1 MNDIRFSLL
10 AGWLCVL
17 LVAGGCKPANDAKA
31 PVSLTWEMGSYDSNG
46 KYYENSFVL
55 KNISDTPLDKDWE
68 IFYSQ
73 FPRNIQQDASS
84 PVRVEQVNAT
94 YFKMYPGAGFTS
106 LAPGD
111 SLRVIFRC
119 GGEVPKNSH
128 APEGSYWVSQS
139 GTLKGKPLPVALNI
153 VPLPVTEWQKSAAQK
168 TYDTNLRLQKAGPS
182 EFQQTDIIPSV
193 KKVIPAKGE
202 ILLEKQFALTFHE
215 DFANEGKLLK
225 DKLSEIYGLEVVSEA
240 PVTIV
245 LDYLPAGKKVVNEE
259 YYELNI
265 TDGKV
270 EICSNT
276 SHGIFN
282 GTQTLLGLL
291 KGQKGQIKQKEQ
303 EGVKGQ
309 KEPLRLQ
316 AMSIQDYPD
325 LLYRGQMLDIARNY
339 TTVDN
344 LKKLIDVLSSYKL
357 NVLHFHFSDDEGW
370 RLEIP
375 GLEELTTVGARRGYT
390 VDEKECLYPAYNGGY
405 DPLSATSGNGY
416 YTRDEFI
423 DFLRYAAERH
433 VQVIPEIESP
443 GHARAAIVAMK
454 ARYNKYID
462 TDPKKAYEY
471 LLCDLQDTSRYV
483 SAQAYTDNVMNVA
496 LPSTYRF
503 MEKVIQEIVAMYKE
517 AGVPLTTIHLGGD
530 EVARGAWLG
539 SPLCVALMKEQG
551 MTKAHDLAEYFITR
565 VVDCLQR
572 YNLSFNGWQ
581 EVALG
586 HTPETHTYLSQC
598 AAGIN
603 SWKTVPE
610 WKEDEIPYQI
620 ANNGYPV
627 ILCNVNNF
635 YLDLAYDAHP
645 DEPGH
650 FWGGYVDESKAFSM
664 LPYDVYRSSR
674 TDMAGNP
681 VDVSAAGKGKTA
693 LTTSGR
699 KNIKGVQAQLFAE
712 TIRGFQWVE
721 YYIFPKV
728 MGLVERGWNAHPNLE
743 TLSGTAEQQAF
754 DRDLSLFY
762 EKISVKEMPY
772 WSRIG
777 VNFRLPH
784 PGLSVKD
791 GLLYA
796 NTSIAGGQIRYTTD
810 GTEPTMD
817 STLWQAPVACQSA
830 IVKAKLFYK
839 DKQSVTS
846 LYMR

>member
-1 MNDIRFSLL
+1 M
-10 AGWLCVL
+10 
-17 LVAGGCKPANDAKA
+17 
-31 PVSLTWEMGSYDSNG
+31 
-46 KYYENSFVL
+46 
-55 KNISDTPLDKDWE
+55 
-68 IFYSQ
+68 
-73 FPRNIQQDASS
+73 
-84 PVRVEQVNAT
+84 
-94 YFKMYPGAGFTS
+94 
-106 LAPGD
+106 
-111 SLRVIFRC
+111 
-119 GGEVPKNSH
+119 
-128 APEGSYWVSQS
+128 
-139 GTLKGKPLPVALNI
+139 
-153 VPLPVTEWQKSAAQK
+153 
-168 TYDTNLRLQKAGPS
+168 
-182 EFQQTDIIPSV
+182 
-193 KKVIPAKGE
+193 
-202 ILLEKQFALTFHE
+202 EKQLALTFHD
-215 DFANEGKLLK
+215 DFANEAKLLK
-225 DKLSEIYGLEVVSEA
+225 EKLTGWFGLEIAPEA

-245 LDYLPAGKKVVNEE
+245 LDYLTDDKKAVNEE
-259 YYELNI
+259 YYELHI
-265 TDGKV
+265 AGQQIRISGVTP
-270 EICSNT
+270 
-276 SHGIFN
+276 HGVFN

-291 KGQKGQIKQKEQ
+291 KGQDS
-303 EGVKGQ
+303 
-309 KEPLRLQ
+309 PLRLE

-325 LLYRGQMLDIARNY
+325 LLYRGQMIDIARNY

-344 LKKLIDVLSSYKL
+344 LKKLIDILSSYKL

-375 GLEELTTVGARRGYT
+375 GLEELTTIGARRGHT
-390 VDEKECLYPAYNGGY
+390 VDEKEWQYPAYNGGY
-405 DPLSATSGNGY
+405 DPFSATTGNGY
-416 YTRDEFI
+416 YTRAEFI
-423 DFLRYAAERH
+423 DFLQYAAERH
-433 VQVIPEIESP
+433 IQVIPEIESP
-443 GHARAAIVAMK
+443 GHARAAIVSMK

-462 TDPKKAYEY
+462 TDPEKAKEY
-471 LLCDLQDTSRYV
+471 LLSDLQDTSRYI

-517 AGVPLTTIHLGGD
+517 ANVPLTTIHLGGD
-530 EVARGAWLG
+530 EVARGAWMG
-539 SPLCVALMKEQG
+539 SPLCQALMEEHG
-551 MTKAHDLAEYFITR
+551 MAKAHDLAEYFITR
-565 VVDCLQR
+565 VVDCLQQ

-581 EVALG
+581 EVALE
-586 HTPETHTYLSQC
+586 HKPETHTYLSRH

-681 VDVSAAGKGKTA
+681 VDVSAAGKGKTT
-693 LTTSGR
+693 LTASGR
-699 KNIKGVQAQLFAE
+699 ENIKGVQAQLFAE

-721 YYIFPKV
+721 YYMFPKV
-728 MGLVERGWNAHPNLE
+728 MGLVERGWNAHPDWE
-743 TLSGTAEQQAF
+743 TLSGVAEQQAF

-762 EKISVKEMPY
+762 EKISVKEMPC
-772 WSRIG
+772 WSRTG

-796 NTSIAGGQIRYTTD
+796 NTPIAGGQIRYTTD
-810 GTEPTMD
+810 GTEPTVE
-817 STLWQAPVACQSA
+817 SALWEAPVTCRSA
-830 IVKAKLFYK
+830 VVKAKLFFK

-846 LYMR
+846 LYMQ

>member
-10 AGWLCVL
+10 AGWLCIL
-17 LVAGGCKPANDAKA
+17 LAAGGCKSANDSKA
-31 PVSLTWEMGSYDSNG
+31 PVSLTWEMGNYDENG

-55 KNISDTPLDKDWE
+55 KNISDAPLGKDWE

-73 FPRNIQQDASS
+73 FPRKILPDASS
-84 PVRVEQVNAT
+84 PVKVEQVNAT
-94 YFKMYPGAGFTS
+94 YFKMYPGEGFTS

-111 SLRVIFRC
+111 SLKVIFKC
-119 GGEVPKNSH
+119 DGEVPKNSH
-128 APEGSYWVSQS
+128 APEGAYWVSQS
-139 GTLKGKPLPVALNI
+139 GVSKGKPLPVALNAI
-153 VPLPVTEWQKSAAQK
+153 PLPVAEWQKSAAQK
-168 TYDTNLRLQKAGPS
+168 TYDTNLRLANARTS
-182 EFQQTDIIPSV
+182 EFHSADIIPSV
-193 KKVIPAKGE
+193 KKVLPAEGE
-202 ILLEKQFALTFHE
+202 ILLEKQLALTFHD
-215 DFANEGKLLK
+215 DFANEAKLLK
-225 DKLSEIYGLEVVSEA
+225 EKLTGWFGLEIAPEA

-245 LDYLPAGKKVVNEE
+245 LDYLTDDKKAVNEE
-259 YYELNI
+259 YYELHI
-265 TDGKV
+265 AGQQIRISGATP
-270 EICSNT
+270 
-276 SHGIFN
+276 HGVFN

-291 KGQKGQIKQKEQ
+291 KGQDS
-303 EGVKGQ
+303 
-309 KEPLRLQ
+309 PLRLE

-325 LLYRGQMLDIARNY
+325 LAYRGQMIDIARNY

-375 GLEELTTVGARRGYT
+375 GLEELTTIGARRGHT
-390 VDEKECLYPAYNGGY
+390 VDEKEWQYPAYNGGY
-405 DPLSATSGNGY
+405 DPFSATTGNGY
-416 YTRDEFI
+416 YTRAEFI
-423 DFLRYAAERH
+423 DFLQYAAERH
-433 VQVIPEIESP
+433 IQVIPEIESP
-443 GHARAAIVAMK
+443 GHARAAIVSMK

-462 TDPKKAYEY
+462 TDPEKAKEY
-471 LLCDLQDTSRYV
+471 LLSDLQDTSRYI

-517 AGVPLTTIHLGGD
+517 ANVPLTTIHLGGD
-530 EVARGAWLG
+530 EVARGAWMG
-539 SPLCVALMKEQG
+539 SPLCQALMEEHG
-551 MTKAHDLAEYFITR
+551 MAKAHDLAEYFITR
-565 VVDCLQR
+565 VVDCLQQ

-581 EVALG
+581 EVALE
-586 HTPETHTYLSQC
+586 HKPETHTYLSQH

-681 VDVSAAGKGKTA
+681 VDVSAAGKGKTT
-693 LTTSGR
+693 LTASGR

-721 YYIFPKV
+721 YYMFPKV
-728 MGLVERGWNAHPNLE
+728 MGLVERGWNAHPDWE
-743 TLSGTAEQQAF
+743 TLSGVAEQQTF

-762 EKISVKEMPY
+762 EKISVKEMPC
-772 WSRIG
+772 WSRTG

-796 NTSIAGGQIRYTTD
+796 NTPIAGGQIRYTTD
-810 GTEPTMD
+810 GTEPTAE
-817 STLWQAPVACQSA
+817 SALWEAPVTCHAA
-830 IVKAKLFYK
+830 VVKAKLFFK

-846 LYMR
+846 LYMQ

>member
-1 MNDIRFSLL
+1 MGDIRFSLL
-10 AGWLCVL
+10 AGWLCAL
-17 LVAGGCKPANDAKA
+17 LAVSACRQADNDSKA
-31 PVSLTWEMGSYDSNG
+31 PVALTWEMGNYDSSG

-55 KNISDTPLDKDWE
+55 RNISDNPLGKDWE

-73 FPRNIQQDASS
+73 FPRNIRQDSLS
-84 PVRVEQVNAT
+84 PIKVEQVNAT
-94 YFKMYPGAGFTS
+94 HFKIFPGAGFTS

-111 SLRVIFRC
+111 SLKVVFRC
-119 GGEVPKNSH
+119 DGKVPKNSH
-128 APEGSYWVSQS
+128 APEGAYWVSRS
-139 GTLKGKPLPVALNI
+139 GTSKGKPLPVALDAI
-153 VPLPVTEWQKSAAQK
+153 PLPVTEWEKSAAQK
-168 TYDTNLRLQKAGPS
+168 IYDANLCLADARTS
-182 EFQQTDIIPSV
+182 ELRSTDIIPSV
-193 KKVIPAKGE
+193 KKSILADGE
-202 ILLEKQFALTFHE
+202 ILLGKQLSLTFNE
-215 DFANEGKLLK
+215 DFANEAKLLK
-225 DKLSEIYGLEVVSEA
+225 EKLSGWFGLEIVPEA

-245 LDYLPAGKKVVNEE
+245 LDYLVDDKKEVNEE
-259 YYELNI
+259 YYELHI
-265 TDGKV
+265 AGRQIKISGATP
-270 EICSNT
+270 
-276 SHGIFN
+276 HGVFN

-291 KGQKGQIKQKEQ
+291 KGQES
-303 EGVKGQ
+303 
-309 KEPLRLQ
+309 PLRLE
-316 AMSIQDYPD
+316 AMTIADYPD
-325 LLYRGQMLDIARNY
+325 LSYRGLMLDIARNY
-339 TTVDN
+339 TTVDD
-344 LKKLIDVLSSYKL
+344 LKRLIDILSSYKL
-357 NVLHFHFSDDEGW
+357 NVFHFHFSDDEGW

-375 GLEELTTVGARRGYT
+375 GLEELTTVGAHRGHT
-390 VDEKECLYPAYNGGY
+390 IDEKKWLYPAYDGGY
-405 DPLSATSGNGY
+405 DPFSATTGNGY

-443 GHARAAIVAMK
+443 GHARAAIVSMK
-454 ARYNKYID
+454 ARYDKYIE
-462 TDPKKAYEY
+462 TNPEKAREY

-483 SAQAYTDNVMNVA
+483 SAQGYTDNVMNVA

-517 AGVPLTTIHLGGD
+517 AGVPLTTIHLGGN
-530 EVARGAWLG
+530 EVAKGAWLG

-586 HTPETHTYLSQC
+586 HTSKTHMYLSQH

-635 YLDLAYDAHP
+635 YLDLAYNAHS

-650 FWGGYVDESKAFSM
+650 FWGGYVDEAKSFSM

-681 VDVSAAGKGKTA
+681 VDVSIVGKGKTA
-693 LTTSGR
+693 LTALGR
-699 KNIKGVQAQLFAE
+699 ENIKGVQAQLFTE

-728 MGLVERGWNAHPNLE
+728 MGLVERGWNSHPDWE
-743 TLSGTAEQQAF
+743 ALSGVAEQQAF
-754 DRDLSLFY
+754 DRDLALFY

-791 GLLYA
+791 GFLYA
-796 NTSIAGGQIRYTTD
+796 NTSIIGGQIRYTTD
-810 GTEPTMD
+810 GTEPTAE
-817 STLWQAPVACQSA
+817 SVLWKAPVACGTA
-830 IVKAKLFYK
+830 MVKAKLFFK
-839 DKQSVTS
+839 NKQSVTS
-846 LYMR
+846 LYMQ

>member
-10 AGWLCVL
+10 AGWLCIL
-17 LVAGGCKPANDAKA
+17 LAAGGCKSANDSKA
-31 PVSLTWEMGSYDSNG
+31 PVSLTWEMGNYDENG

-55 KNISDTPLDKDWE
+55 KNISDAPLGKDWG

-73 FPRNIQQDASS
+73 FPRKILPNASS
-84 PVRVEQVNAT
+84 PVKVEQVNAT
-94 YFKMYPGAGFTS
+94 YFKMYPGEGFTT

-111 SLRVIFRC
+111 SLKVIFKC
-119 GGEVPKNSH
+119 DGEVPKNSH
-128 APEGSYWVSQS
+128 APEGAYWVSQS
-139 GTLKGKPLPVALNI
+139 GASKGKPLPVALDAI
-153 VPLPVTEWQKSAAQK
+153 PLPVTEWQKSAAQK
-168 TYDTNLRLQKAGPS
+168 TYDTNLRLANARTS
-182 EFQQTDIIPSV
+182 DFRSADIIPSV
-193 KKVIPAKGE
+193 KKVLPAEGE
-202 ILLEKQFALTFHE
+202 ILLEKQLALTFHD
-215 DFANEGKLLK
+215 DFANEAKLLK
-225 DKLSEIYGLEVVSEA
+225 EKLTGWFGLEIAPEA

-245 LDYLPAGKKVVNEE
+245 LDYLTNDKKAVNEE
-259 YYELNI
+259 YYELHI
-265 TDGKV
+265 AGQQIRISGATP
-270 EICSNT
+270 
-276 SHGIFN
+276 HGVFN
-282 GTQTLLGLL
+282 GAQTLLGLL
-291 KGQKGQIKQKEQ
+291 KGQDS
-303 EGVKGQ
+303 
-309 KEPLRLQ
+309 PLRLE

-325 LLYRGQMLDIARNY
+325 LLYRGQMIDIARNY

-344 LKKLIDVLSSYKL
+344 LKKLIDILSSYKL

-375 GLEELTTVGARRGYT
+375 GLEELTTIGARRGHT
-390 VDEKECLYPAYNGGY
+390 VDEKEWQYPAYNGGY
-405 DPLSATSGNGY
+405 DPFSATTGNGY
-416 YTRDEFI
+416 YTRAEFI
-423 DFLRYAAERH
+423 DFLQYAAERH
-433 VQVIPEIESP
+433 IQVIPEIESP
-443 GHARAAIVAMK
+443 GHARAAIVSMK
-454 ARYNKYID
+454 ARYDKYMD
-462 TDPKKAYEY
+462 TDPEKAKEY
-471 LLCDLQDTSRYV
+471 LLSDLQDTSRYI

-517 AGVPLTTIHLGGD
+517 ANVPLTTIHLGGD
-530 EVARGAWLG
+530 EVARGAWMG
-539 SPLCVALMKEQG
+539 SPLCQALMEEHG
-551 MTKAHDLAEYFITR
+551 MAKAHDLAEYFITR
-565 VVDCLQR
+565 VVDCLQQ

-581 EVALG
+581 EVALE
-586 HTPETHTYLSQC
+586 HKPETHTYLSRH

-681 VDVSAAGKGKTA
+681 VDVSAAGKGKTK
-693 LTTSGR
+693 LTASGR
-699 KNIKGVQAQLFAE
+699 ENIKGVQAQLFAE

-721 YYIFPKV
+721 YYMFPKV
-728 MGLVERGWNAHPNLE
+728 MGLVERGWNAHPDWE
-743 TLSGTAEQQAF
+743 TLSGVAEQQTF

-762 EKISVKEMPY
+762 EKISVKEMPC
-772 WSRIG
+772 WSRTG

-796 NTSIAGGQIRYTTD
+796 NTPIAGGQIRYTTD
-810 GTEPTMD
+810 GTEPTVE
-817 STLWQAPVACQSA
+817 SALWEAPVTCRSA
-830 IVKAKLFYK
+830 VVKAKLFFK

-846 LYMR
+846 LYMQ

>member
-10 AGWLCVL
+10 AGWLCIL
-17 LVAGGCKPANDAKA
+17 LAAGGCKSANDSKA
-31 PVSLTWEMGSYDSNG
+31 PVSLTWEMGNYDENG

-55 KNISDTPLDKDWE
+55 KNISDAPLGKDWE

-73 FPRNIQQDASS
+73 FPRKILSNASS
-84 PVRVEQVNAT
+84 PVKVEQVNAT
-94 YFKMYPGAGFTS
+94 YFKMYPVEGFTS

-111 SLRVIFRC
+111 SLKVIFKC
-119 GGEVPKNSH
+119 DGEVPKNSH
-128 APEGSYWVSQS
+128 APEGAYWVSQS
-139 GTLKGKPLPVALNI
+139 GASKGKPLPVALDAI
-153 VPLPVTEWQKSAAQK
+153 PLPITEWQKSAAQK
-168 TYDTNLRLQKAGPS
+168 IYDTNLRLANARTS
-182 EFQQTDIIPSV
+182 EFRSVDIIPSV
-193 KKVIPAKGE
+193 KKVLPAEGE
-202 ILLEKQFALTFHE
+202 ILLEKQLALTFHD
-215 DFANEGKLLK
+215 DFANEAKLLK
-225 DKLSEIYGLEVVSEA
+225 EKLTGWFGLEIAPEA

-245 LDYLPAGKKVVNEE
+245 LEYLADDKKAVNEE
-259 YYELNI
+259 YYELHI
-265 TDGKV
+265 AGQQIRISGATP
-270 EICSNT
+270 
-276 SHGIFN
+276 HGIFN

-291 KGQKGQIKQKEQ
+291 KGQDS
-303 EGVKGQ
+303 
-309 KEPLRLQ
+309 PLRLE

-325 LLYRGQMLDIARNY
+325 LLYRGQMIDIARNY

-344 LKKLIDVLSSYKL
+344 LKKLIDILSSYKL

-375 GLEELTTVGARRGYT
+375 GLEELTTIGARRGHT
-390 VDEKECLYPAYNGGY
+390 VDEKEWQYPAYNGGY
-405 DPLSATSGNGY
+405 DPFSATTGNGY
-416 YTRDEFI
+416 YTRAEFI
-423 DFLRYAAERH
+423 DFLQYAAERH
-433 VQVIPEIESP
+433 IQVIPEIESP
-443 GHARAAIVAMK
+443 GHARAAIVSMK
-454 ARYNKYID
+454 ARYNKYMD
-462 TDPKKAYEY
+462 TDPEKAKEY
-471 LLCDLQDTSRYV
+471 LLSDLQDTSRYI

-517 AGVPLTTIHLGGD
+517 ANVPLTTIHLGGD
-530 EVARGAWLG
+530 EVARGAWMG
-539 SPLCVALMKEQG
+539 SPLCQALMEEHG
-551 MTKAHDLAEYFITR
+551 MAKAHDLAEYFITR
-565 VVDCLQR
+565 VVDCLQQ

-581 EVALG
+581 EVALE
-586 HTPETHTYLSQC
+586 HKPETHTYLSRH

-681 VDVSAAGKGKTA
+681 VDVSAAGKGKTT
-693 LTTSGR
+693 LTASGR

-721 YYIFPKV
+721 YYMFPKV
-728 MGLVERGWNAHPNLE
+728 MGLVERGWNAHPDWE
-743 TLSGTAEQQAF
+743 TLSGVAEQQTF

-762 EKISVKEMPY
+762 EKISMKEMPC
-772 WSRIG
+772 WSRTG

-796 NTSIAGGQIRYTTD
+796 NTPIAGGQIRYTTD
-810 GTEPTMD
+810 GTEPTVE
-817 STLWQAPVACQSA
+817 STLWEAPVTCRSA
-830 IVKAKLFYK
+830 VVKAKLFFK

-846 LYMR
+846 LYMQ

>member
-1 MNDIRFSLL
+1 MVGYLCILL
-10 AGWLCVL
+10 A
-17 LVAGGCKPANDAKA
+17 ASGCKPANESKV
-31 PVSLTWEMGSYDSNG
+31 PVSLTWEMGSYDANG

-55 KNISDTPLDKDWE
+55 KNISDAPLGKDWE

-73 FPRNIQQDASS
+73 FPRNIRQDASS
-84 PVRVEQVNAT
+84 PVKVEQVNAT
-94 YFKMYPGAGFTS
+94 YFKMYPREGYTS

-111 SLRVIFRC
+111 SLKVIFRC
-119 GGEVPKNSH
+119 DGEVPKNSH
-128 APEGSYWVSQS
+128 APEGSYWVSHS
-139 GTLKGKPLPVALNI
+139 GASKGKPLPVALNA
-153 VPLPVTEWQKSAAQK
+153 VPLPVTEWQKTAAQK
-168 TYDTNLRLQKAGPS
+168 TYDTNLRLMNARTS

-193 KKVIPAKGE
+193 KKVTPAEGE
-202 ILLEKQFALTFHE
+202 ILLEKQLALTFHE

-225 DKLSEIYGLEVVSEA
+225 EKLTGIYGLEVVSEA
-240 PVTIV
+240 PATIV
-245 LDYLPAGKKVVNEE
+245 LNYLPSGKKAVNEE
-259 YYELNI
+259 YYELDI
-265 TDGKV
+265 TDEKV
-270 EICSNT
+270 KISSNT

-291 KGQKGQIKQKEQ
+291 KGQGEP
-303 EGVKGQ
+303 EGQ

-316 AMSIQDYPD
+316 AMFIQDYPD
-325 LLYRGQMLDIARNY
+325 LLYRGQMLDIARNF

-357 NVLHFHFSDDEGW
+357 NVLHLHFSDDEGW

-375 GLEELTTVGARRGYT
+375 GLEELTTVGARRGHT
-390 VDEKECLYPAYNGGY
+390 VDEEEWQYPAYDGGY
-405 DPLSATSGNGY
+405 NPFASTSGNGY
-416 YTRDEFI
+416 YTRAEFI

-443 GHARAAIVAMK
+443 GHARAAIVSMK
-454 ARYNKYID
+454 ARYKKYID
-462 TDPKKAYEY
+462 TDPEKAYEY
-471 LLCDLQDTSRYV
+471 LLCDWQDTSRYV

-517 AGVPLTTIHLGGD
+517 ADAPLTTIHLGGD
-530 EVARGAWLG
+530 EVAKGAWLG
-539 SPLCVALMKEQG
+539 SPLCTALMEEQG
-551 MTKAHDLAEYFITR
+551 MAKAHDLAEHFITR
-565 VVDCLQR
+565 VVDCLQQH
-572 YNLSFNGWQ
+572 NLSFNGWQ

-586 HTPETHTYLSQC
+586 HTPETHAYLSQH

-693 LTTSGR
+693 LTASGR
-699 KNIKGVQAQLFAE
+699 ENIKGVQAQLFAE

-728 MGLVERGWNAHPNLE
+728 MGLVERGWNAHPAWE
-743 TLSGTAEQQAF
+743 TLSGVAEQQAF

-784 PGLSVKD
+784 PGLSVRN

-810 GTEPTMD
+810 GTEPTAD
-817 STLWQAPVACQSA
+817 SMLWEAPVACQSA
-830 IVKAKLFYK
+830 VVKAKLFYK
-839 DKQSVTS
+839 GRQSVTS
-846 LYMR
+846 LYMQ

>member
-1 MNDIRFSLL
+1 MVGYLCILL
-10 AGWLCVL
+10 A
-17 LVAGGCKPANDAKA
+17 ASGCKSANESKV
-31 PVSLTWEMGSYDSNG
+31 PVSLTWEMGSYDANG

-55 KNISDTPLDKDWE
+55 KNISDAPLGKDWE

-73 FPRNIQQDASS
+73 FPRNIRQDASS
-84 PVRVEQVNAT
+84 PVKVEQVNAT
-94 YFKMYPGAGFTS
+94 YFKMYPREGYTS

-111 SLRVIFRC
+111 SLKVIFRC
-119 GGEVPKNSH
+119 DGEVPKNSH
-128 APEGSYWVSQS
+128 APEGSYWVSHS
-139 GTLKGKPLPVALNI
+139 GASKGKPLPVALNA
-153 VPLPVTEWQKSAAQK
+153 VPLPVTEWQKTAAQK
-168 TYDTNLRLQKAGPS
+168 TYDTNLRLMNARTS

-193 KKVIPAKGE
+193 KKVTPAEGE
-202 ILLEKQFALTFHE
+202 ILLEKQLALTFHE

-225 DKLSEIYGLEVVSEA
+225 EKLTGIYGLEVVSEA

-245 LDYLPAGKKVVNEE
+245 LDYLPAGKKAVNEE
-259 YYELNI
+259 YYELDI
-265 TDGKV
+265 TDEKV
-270 EICSNT
+270 KISSNT

-291 KGQKGQIKQKEQ
+291 KGQGEP
-303 EGVKGQ
+303 EGQ

-316 AMSIQDYPD
+316 AMFIQDYPD
-325 LLYRGQMLDIARNY
+325 LLYRGQMLDIARNF

-357 NVLHFHFSDDEGW
+357 NVLHLHFSDDEGW

-375 GLEELTTVGARRGYT
+375 GLEELTTVGARRGHT
-390 VDEKECLYPAYNGGY
+390 VDEEEWQYPAYDGGY
-405 DPLSATSGNGY
+405 NPFASTSGNGY
-416 YTRDEFI
+416 YTRAEFI

-443 GHARAAIVAMK
+443 GHARAAIVSMK
-454 ARYNKYID
+454 ARYKKYID
-462 TDPKKAYEY
+462 TDPEKAYEY
-471 LLCDLQDTSRYV
+471 LLCDWQDTSRYV

-517 AGVPLTTIHLGGD
+517 ADAPLTTIHLGGD
-530 EVARGAWLG
+530 EVAKGAWLG
-539 SPLCVALMKEQG
+539 SPLCTALMEEQG
-551 MTKAHDLAEYFITR
+551 MAKAHDLAEHFITR
-565 VVDCLQR
+565 VVDCLQQ

-586 HTPETHTYLSQC
+586 HTPETHAYLSQH

-674 TDMAGNP
+674 TDMAGHP
-681 VDVSAAGKGKTA
+681 VDVSTAGKGKTA
-693 LTTSGR
+693 LTASGR
-699 KNIKGVQAQLFAE
+699 ENIKGVQAQLFAE

-728 MGLVERGWNAHPNLE
+728 MGLVERGWNAHPAWE
-743 TLSGTAEQQAF
+743 TLSGVAEQQAF

-784 PGLSVKD
+784 PGLSVRN

-810 GTEPTMD
+810 GTEPTAD
-817 STLWQAPVACQSA
+817 SMLWEAPVACQSA
-830 IVKAKLFYK
+830 VVKAKLFYK
-839 DKQSVTS
+839 GRQSVTS
-846 LYMR
+846 LYMQ

>member
-1 MNDIRFSLL
+1 MTNHQETKLMNDIRFSLL

-17 LVAGGCKPANDAKA
+17 LMAGGCKSADDSKA
-31 PVSLTWEMGSYDSNG
+31 PVSLTWEMGNYDENG

-55 KNISDTPLDKDWE
+55 KNISDAPLGKDWE

-73 FPRNIQQDASS
+73 FPRKILPDASS
-84 PVRVEQVNAT
+84 LVKVEQVNAT
-94 YFKMYPGAGFTS
+94 YFKMYPGEGFAS

-111 SLRVIFRC
+111 SLTVIFKC
-119 GGEVPKNSH
+119 DGEVPKNSH
-128 APEGSYWVSQS
+128 APEGAYWVSRS
-139 GTLKGKPLPVALNI
+139 GASKGKPLPVVLDAI
-153 VPLPVTEWQKSAAQK
+153 PLPVTEWQKSAAQK
-168 TYDTNLRLQKAGPS
+168 TYDTNLRLANARTS
-182 EFQQTDIIPSV
+182 ELRSVDIIPSV
-193 KKVIPAKGE
+193 KKVLPAEGE
-202 ILLEKQFALTFHE
+202 ILLEKQLALTFHD
-215 DFANEGKLLK
+215 DFANEAKLLK
-225 DKLSEIYGLEVVSEA
+225 EKLTGWFGLEIAPEA

-245 LDYLPAGKKVVNEE
+245 LDYLTDDKKAVNEE
-259 YYELNI
+259 YYELHIAGQQIRINAA
-265 TDGKV
+265 TP
-270 EICSNT
+270 
-276 SHGIFN
+276 HGVFN

-291 KGQKGQIKQKEQ
+291 KGQESL
-303 EGVKGQ
+303 
-309 KEPLRLQ
+309 LRLE

-325 LLYRGQMLDIARNY
+325 LVYRGQMIDIARNY

-375 GLEELTTVGARRGYT
+375 GLEELTTVGARRGHT
-390 VDEKECLYPAYNGGY
+390 TDEQEWQYPAYNGGY
-405 DPLSATSGNGY
+405 DPFSATTGNGY
-416 YTRDEFI
+416 YTRAEFI
-423 DFLRYAAERH
+423 DFLQYAAERH
-433 VQVIPEIESP
+433 IQVIPEIESP
-443 GHARAAIVAMK
+443 GHARAAIVSMK

-462 TDPKKAYEY
+462 TDPEKAKEY
-471 LLCDLQDTSRYV
+471 LLSDLQDTSRYI

-517 AGVPLTTIHLGGD
+517 AEVPLTTIHLGGD
-530 EVARGAWLG
+530 EVARGAWMG
-539 SPLCVALMKEQG
+539 SPLCQALMEEHG
-551 MTKAHDLAEYFITR
+551 MAKAHDLAEYFITR
-565 VVDCLQR
+565 VVDCLQQ

-581 EVALG
+581 EVALE
-586 HTPETHTYLSQC
+586 HKPETHAYLSRH

-681 VDVSAAGKGKTA
+681 VDVSAAGKGKTT
-693 LTTSGR
+693 LTASGR
-699 KNIKGVQAQLFAE
+699 ENIKGVQAQLFAE

-721 YYIFPKV
+721 YYMFPKV
-728 MGLVERGWNAHPNLE
+728 MGLVERGWNAHPNWE
-743 TLSGTAEQQAF
+743 NLSGTAEQQAF
-754 DRDLSLFY
+754 DRDLALFY
-762 EKISVKEMPY
+762 EKISMKEMPY

-817 STLWQAPVACQSA
+817 STLWEAPAACQSA

>member
-10 AGWLCVL
+10 AGWLCIL
-17 LVAGGCKPANDAKA
+17 LAAGGCKSANDSKA
-31 PVSLTWEMGSYDSNG
+31 PVSLTWEMGNYDENG

-55 KNISDTPLDKDWE
+55 KNISDAPLGKDWE

-73 FPRNIQQDASS
+73 FPRKILADASS
-84 PVRVEQVNAT
+84 PVKVEQVNAT
-94 YFKMYPGAGFTS
+94 YFKMYPGEGFTS
-106 LAPGD
+106 LAPGN
-111 SLRVIFRC
+111 SLKVIFKC
-119 GGEVPKNSH
+119 DGEVPKNSH
-128 APEGSYWVSQS
+128 APEGAYWVSQS
-139 GTLKGKPLPVALNI
+139 GASKGKPLPVALDAI
-153 VPLPVTEWQKSAAQK
+153 PLPVTEWQKSAAQK
-168 TYDTNLRLQKAGPS
+168 TYDTNLRLANARTS
-182 EFQQTDIIPSV
+182 ELRSADIIPSV
-193 KKVIPAKGE
+193 KKVLPAEGE
-202 ILLEKQFALTFHE
+202 ILLEKQLALTFHD
-215 DFANEGKLLK
+215 DFANEAKLLK
-225 DKLSEIYGLEVVSEA
+225 EKLTGWFGLEIALEA

-245 LDYLPAGKKVVNEE
+245 LDYLTDDKKAVNEE
-259 YYELNI
+259 YYELHI
-265 TDGKV
+265 AGQQIRISGATP
-270 EICSNT
+270 
-276 SHGIFN
+276 HGVFN
-282 GTQTLLGLL
+282 GAQTLLGLL
-291 KGQKGQIKQKEQ
+291 KGQDS
-303 EGVKGQ
+303 
-309 KEPLRLQ
+309 PLRLE
-316 AMSIQDYPD
+316 AISIQDYPD
-325 LLYRGQMLDIARNY
+325 LLYRGQMIDIARNY

-344 LKKLIDVLSSYKL
+344 LKKLIDILSSYKL

-375 GLEELTTVGARRGYT
+375 GLEELTTIGARRGHT
-390 VDEKECLYPAYNGGY
+390 VDEKEWQYPAYNGGY
-405 DPLSATSGNGY
+405 DPFSTTTGNGY
-416 YTRDEFI
+416 YTRAEFI
-423 DFLRYAAERH
+423 DFLQYAAERH
-433 VQVIPEIESP
+433 IQVIPEIESP
-443 GHARAAIVAMK
+443 GHARAAIVSMK
-454 ARYNKYID
+454 ARYNKYMD
-462 TDPKKAYEY
+462 TDPEKAKEY
-471 LLCDLQDTSRYV
+471 LLSDLQDTSRYI

-517 AGVPLTTIHLGGD
+517 ANVPLTTIHLGGD
-530 EVARGAWLG
+530 EVARGAWMG
-539 SPLCVALMKEQG
+539 SPLCQALMEEHG
-551 MTKAHDLAEYFITR
+551 MAKAHDLAEYFITR
-565 VVDCLQR
+565 VVDCLQQ

-581 EVALG
+581 EVALE
-586 HTPETHTYLSQC
+586 HKQETHTYLSRH

-681 VDVSAAGKGKTA
+681 VDVSGAGKGKTT
-693 LTTSGR
+693 LTASGR
-699 KNIKGVQAQLFAE
+699 ENIKGVQAQLFAE

-721 YYIFPKV
+721 YYMFPKV
-728 MGLVERGWNAHPNLE
+728 MGLVERGWNAHPDWE
-743 TLSGTAEQQAF
+743 TLSGVAEQRTF

-762 EKISVKEMPY
+762 EKISVKEMPC
-772 WSRIG
+772 WSRAG

-796 NTSIAGGQIRYTTD
+796 NTPIAGGQIRYTTD
-810 GTEPTMD
+810 GTEPTVE
-817 STLWQAPVACQSA
+817 STLWEAPVTCCAA
-830 IVKAKLFYK
+830 VVKAKLFFK

-846 LYMR
+846 LYMQ

>member
-10 AGWLCVL
+10 AGWLCIL
-17 LVAGGCKPANDAKA
+17 LAAGGCKSANDSKA
-31 PVSLTWEMGSYDSNG
+31 PVSLTWEMGNYDENG

-55 KNISDTPLDKDWE
+55 KNISDAPLGKDWE

-73 FPRNIQQDASS
+73 FPRKILADASS
-84 PVRVEQVNAT
+84 PVKVEQVNAT
-94 YFKMYPGAGFTS
+94 YFKMYPGEGFTS

-111 SLRVIFRC
+111 SLKVIFKC
-119 GGEVPKNSH
+119 DGEVPKNSH
-128 APEGSYWVSQS
+128 APEGAYWVSQS
-139 GTLKGKPLPVALNI
+139 GASKGKPLPVALDAI
-153 VPLPVTEWQKSAAQK
+153 PLPVTEWQKSAAQK
-168 TYDTNLRLQKAGPS
+168 TYDTNLRLANARTS
-182 EFQQTDIIPSV
+182 EFRSADIIPSV
-193 KKVIPAKGE
+193 KKVLPAEGE
-202 ILLEKQFALTFHE
+202 ILLEKQLALTFHD
-215 DFANEGKLLK
+215 DFANEAKLLK
-225 DKLSEIYGLEVVSEA
+225 EKLTGWFGLEIAPEA

-245 LDYLPAGKKVVNEE
+245 LDYLTNDKKAVNEE
-259 YYELNI
+259 YYELHI
-265 TDGKV
+265 AGQQIRISGATP
-270 EICSNT
+270 
-276 SHGIFN
+276 HGIFN
-282 GTQTLLGLL
+282 GAQTLLGLL
-291 KGQKGQIKQKEQ
+291 KGQDS
-303 EGVKGQ
+303 
-309 KEPLRLQ
+309 PLRLE

-325 LLYRGQMLDIARNY
+325 LLYRGQMIDIARNY

-344 LKKLIDVLSSYKL
+344 LKKLIDILSSYKL

-375 GLEELTTVGARRGYT
+375 GLEELTTIGARRGHT
-390 VDEKECLYPAYNGGY
+390 VDEKEWQYPAYNGGY
-405 DPLSATSGNGY
+405 DPFSATTGNGY
-416 YTRDEFI
+416 YTRAEFI
-423 DFLRYAAERH
+423 DFLQYAAERH
-433 VQVIPEIESP
+433 IQVIPEIESP
-443 GHARAAIVAMK
+443 GHARAAIVSMK
-454 ARYNKYID
+454 ARYDKYMD
-462 TDPKKAYEY
+462 TDPEKAKEY
-471 LLCDLQDTSRYV
+471 LLSDLQDTSRYI

-517 AGVPLTTIHLGGD
+517 ANVPLTTIHLGGD
-530 EVARGAWLG
+530 EVARGAWMG
-539 SPLCVALMKEQG
+539 SPLCQALMEEHG
-551 MTKAHDLAEYFITR
+551 MAKAHDLAEYFITR
-565 VVDCLQR
+565 MVDCLQQ

-581 EVALG
+581 EVALE
-586 HTPETHTYLSQC
+586 HKPETHTYLSRH

-681 VDVSAAGKGKTA
+681 VDVSAAGKGKTT
-693 LTTSGR
+693 LTASGR
-699 KNIKGVQAQLFAE
+699 ENIKGVQAQLFAE

-721 YYIFPKV
+721 YYMFPKV
-728 MGLVERGWNAHPNLE
+728 MGLVERGWNAHPDWE
-743 TLSGTAEQQAF
+743 TLSGVAEQQTF

-762 EKISVKEMPY
+762 EKISVKEMPC
-772 WSRIG
+772 WSRDE

-796 NTSIAGGQIRYTTD
+796 NTPIAGGQIRYTTD
-810 GTEPTMD
+810 GTEPTVE
-817 STLWQAPVACQSA
+817 SALWEAPVTCRSA
-830 IVKAKLFYK
+830 VVKAKLFFK

-846 LYMR
+846 LYMQ

>member
-10 AGWLCVL
+10 AGWLCIL
-17 LVAGGCKPANDAKA
+17 LAAGGCKSANDSKA
-31 PVSLTWEMGSYDSNG
+31 PVSLTWEMGNYDENG

-55 KNISDTPLDKDWE
+55 KNISDAPLGKDWE

-73 FPRNIQQDASS
+73 FPRKILPDASS
-84 PVRVEQVNAT
+84 PVKVEQVNAT
-94 YFKMYPGAGFTS
+94 YFKMYPGEAFTS
-106 LAPGD
+106 LATGD
-111 SLRVIFRC
+111 SLKVIFRC
-119 GGEVPKNSH
+119 DGEVPKNSH
-128 APEGSYWVSQS
+128 APEGAYWVSQS
-139 GTLKGKPLPVALNI
+139 GVSKGKPLPVALDAI
-153 VPLPVTEWQKSAAQK
+153 PLPITEWQKSAAQK
-168 TYDTNLRLQKAGPS
+168 TYDTNLRLANARNS
-182 EFQQTDIIPSV
+182 EFRSADIIPSI
-193 KKVIPAKGE
+193 KKVLPAEGE
-202 ILLEKQFALTFHE
+202 ILLEKQLALTFHD
-215 DFANEGKLLK
+215 DFANEAKLLK
-225 DKLSEIYGLEVVSEA
+225 EKLTGWFGLEIAPEA

-245 LDYLPAGKKVVNEE
+245 LDYLTDDKKAVNEE
-259 YYELNI
+259 YYELHI
-265 TDGKV
+265 AGQQIRISGVTP
-270 EICSNT
+270 
-276 SHGIFN
+276 HGVFN

-291 KGQKGQIKQKEQ
+291 KGQES
-303 EGVKGQ
+303 
-309 KEPLRLQ
+309 PLRLE

-325 LLYRGQMLDIARNY
+325 LLYRGQMIDIARNY

-344 LKKLIDVLSSYKL
+344 LKKLIDILSSYKL

-375 GLEELTTVGARRGYT
+375 GLEELTTIGARRGHT
-390 VDEKECLYPAYNGGY
+390 VDEKEWQYPAYNGGY
-405 DPLSATSGNGY
+405 DPFSATTGNGY
-416 YTRDEFI
+416 YTRAEFI
-423 DFLRYAAERH
+423 DFLQYAAERH
-433 VQVIPEIESP
+433 IQVIPEIESP
-443 GHARAAIVAMK
+443 GHARAAIVSMK
-454 ARYNKYID
+454 ARYNKYMD
-462 TDPKKAYEY
+462 TDPEKAKEY
-471 LLCDLQDTSRYV
+471 LLSDLQDTSRYI

-517 AGVPLTTIHLGGD
+517 ANVPLTTIHLGGD
-530 EVARGAWLG
+530 EVARGAWMG
-539 SPLCVALMKEQG
+539 SPLCQALMEEHG
-551 MTKAHDLAEYFITR
+551 MAKAHDLAEYFITR
-565 VVDCLQR
+565 VVDCLQQ

-581 EVALG
+581 EVALE
-586 HTPETHTYLSQC
+586 HKPETHTYLSRH

-681 VDVSAAGKGKTA
+681 VDVSAAGKGKTT
-693 LTTSGR
+693 LTASGR

-721 YYIFPKV
+721 YYMFPKV
-728 MGLVERGWNAHPNLE
+728 MGLVERGWNAHPDWE
-743 TLSGTAEQQAF
+743 TLSGVAEQQTF

-762 EKISVKEMPY
+762 EKISVKEMPC
-772 WSRIG
+772 WSRTG

-796 NTSIAGGQIRYTTD
+796 NTPIAGGQIRYTTD
-810 GTEPTMD
+810 GTEPTVE
-817 STLWQAPVACQSA
+817 SALWEAPVTCRSA
-830 IVKAKLFYK
+830 VVKAKLFFK

-846 LYMR
+846 LYMQ

>member
-10 AGWLCVL
+10 AGWLCIL
-17 LVAGGCKPANDAKA
+17 LAAGGCKSANDSKA
-31 PVSLTWEMGSYDSNG
+31 PVSLTWEMGNYDENG

-55 KNISDTPLDKDWE
+55 KNISDAPLGKDWE

-73 FPRNIQQDASS
+73 FPRKILSNASS
-84 PVRVEQVNAT
+84 PVKVEQVNAT
-94 YFKMYPGAGFTS
+94 YFKMYPVEGFTS

-111 SLRVIFRC
+111 SLKVIFKC
-119 GGEVPKNSH
+119 DGEVPKNSH
-128 APEGSYWVSQS
+128 APEGAYWVSQS
-139 GTLKGKPLPVALNI
+139 GASKGKPLPVALDAI
-153 VPLPVTEWQKSAAQK
+153 PLPITEWQKSAAQK
-168 TYDTNLRLQKAGPS
+168 TYDTNLRLANARTS
-182 EFQQTDIIPSV
+182 DFRSADIIPSV
-193 KKVIPAKGE
+193 KKVLPAEGE
-202 ILLEKQFALTFHE
+202 ILLEKQLALTFHD
-215 DFANEGKLLK
+215 DFANEAKLLK
-225 DKLSEIYGLEVVSEA
+225 EKLTGWFGLEIAPEA

-245 LDYLPAGKKVVNEE
+245 LDYLTDDKKAVNEE
-259 YYELNI
+259 YYELHI
-265 TDGKV
+265 AGQQIRISGVTP
-270 EICSNT
+270 
-276 SHGIFN
+276 HGVFN

-291 KGQKGQIKQKEQ
+291 KGQDS
-303 EGVKGQ
+303 
-309 KEPLRLQ
+309 PLRLE

-325 LLYRGQMLDIARNY
+325 LLYRGQMIDIARNY

-344 LKKLIDVLSSYKL
+344 LKKLIDILSSYKL

-375 GLEELTTVGARRGYT
+375 GLEELTTIGARRGHT
-390 VDEKECLYPAYNGGY
+390 VDEKEWQYPAYNGGY
-405 DPLSATSGNGY
+405 DPFSATTGNGY
-416 YTRDEFI
+416 YTRAEFI
-423 DFLRYAAERH
+423 DFLQYAAERH
-433 VQVIPEIESP
+433 IQVIPEIESP
-443 GHARAAIVAMK
+443 GHARAAIVSMK

-462 TDPKKAYEY
+462 TDPEKAKEY
-471 LLCDLQDTSRYV
+471 LLSDLQDTSRYI

-517 AGVPLTTIHLGGD
+517 ANVPLTTIHLGGD
-530 EVARGAWLG
+530 EVARGAWMG
-539 SPLCVALMKEQG
+539 SPLCQALMEEHG
-551 MTKAHDLAEYFITR
+551 MAKAHDLAEYFITR
-565 VVDCLQR
+565 VVDCLQQ

-581 EVALG
+581 EVALE
-586 HTPETHTYLSQC
+586 HKPETHTYLSRH

-681 VDVSAAGKGKTA
+681 VDVSAAGKGKTT
-693 LTTSGR
+693 LTASGR
-699 KNIKGVQAQLFAE
+699 ENIKGVQAQLFAE

-721 YYIFPKV
+721 YYMFPKV
-728 MGLVERGWNAHPNLE
+728 MGLVERGWNAHPDWE
-743 TLSGTAEQQAF
+743 TLSGVAEQQAF

-762 EKISVKEMPY
+762 EKISVKEMPC
-772 WSRIG
+772 WSRTG

-796 NTSIAGGQIRYTTD
+796 NTPIAGGQIRYTTD
-810 GTEPTMD
+810 GTEPTVE
-817 STLWQAPVACQSA
+817 SALWEAPVTCRSA
-830 IVKAKLFYK
+830 VVKAKLFFK

-846 LYMR
+846 LYMQ

>member
-1 MNDIRFSLL
+1 MVGYLCILL
-10 AGWLCVL
+10 A
-17 LVAGGCKPANDAKA
+17 ASGCKSANESKV
-31 PVSLTWEMGSYDSNG
+31 PVSLTWEMGSYDANG

-55 KNISDTPLDKDWE
+55 KNISDAPLGKDWE

-73 FPRNIQQDASS
+73 FPRNIRQDASS
-84 PVRVEQVNAT
+84 PVKVEQVNAT
-94 YFKMYPGAGFTS
+94 YFKMYPREGYTS

-111 SLRVIFRC
+111 SLKVIFRC
-119 GGEVPKNSH
+119 DGEVPKNSH
-128 APEGSYWVSQS
+128 APEGSYWVSHS
-139 GTLKGKPLPVALNI
+139 GASKGKPLPVALNA
-153 VPLPVTEWQKSAAQK
+153 VPLPVTEWQKTAAQK
-168 TYDTNLRLQKAGPS
+168 TYDTNLRLMNARTS

-193 KKVIPAKGE
+193 KKVTPAEGE
-202 ILLEKQFALTFHE
+202 ILLEKQLALTFHE

-225 DKLSEIYGLEVVSEA
+225 EKLTGIYGLEVVSEA

-245 LDYLPAGKKVVNEE
+245 LDYLPAGKKAVNEE
-259 YYELNI
+259 YYELDI
-265 TDGKV
+265 TDEKV
-270 EICSNT
+270 KISSNT

-291 KGQKGQIKQKEQ
+291 KGQGEP
-303 EGVKGQ
+303 EGQ

-316 AMSIQDYPD
+316 AMFIQDYPD
-325 LLYRGQMLDIARNY
+325 LLYRGQMLDIARNF

-357 NVLHFHFSDDEGW
+357 NVFHLHFSDDEGW

-375 GLEELTTVGARRGYT
+375 GLEELTTVGARRGHT
-390 VDEKECLYPAYNGGY
+390 VDEEEWQYPAYDGGY
-405 DPLSATSGNGY
+405 NPFASTSGNGY
-416 YTRDEFI
+416 YTRAEFI

-443 GHARAAIVAMK
+443 GHARAAIVSMK
-454 ARYNKYID
+454 ARYKKYID
-462 TDPKKAYEY
+462 TDPEKAYEY
-471 LLCDLQDTSRYV
+471 LLCDWQDTSRYV

-517 AGVPLTTIHLGGD
+517 ADAPLTTIHLGGD
-530 EVARGAWLG
+530 EVAKGAWLG
-539 SPLCVALMKEQG
+539 SPLCTALMEEQG
-551 MTKAHDLAEYFITR
+551 MAKAHDLAEHFITR
-565 VVDCLQR
+565 VVDCLQQ

-586 HTPETHTYLSQC
+586 HTPETHAYLSQR

-674 TDMAGNP
+674 TDMAGHP
-681 VDVSAAGKGKTA
+681 VDVSTAGKGKTA
-693 LTTSGR
+693 LTASGR
-699 KNIKGVQAQLFAE
+699 GNIKGVQAQLFAE

-728 MGLVERGWNAHPNLE
+728 MGLVERGWNAHPAWE
-743 TLSGTAEQQAF
+743 TLSGVVEQQAF

-762 EKISVKEMPY
+762 EKISVNEMPY

-784 PGLSVKD
+784 PGLSVRD

-810 GTEPTMD
+810 GTEPTAD
-817 STLWQAPVACQSA
+817 SMLWEAPVACQSA
-830 IVKAKLFYK
+830 VVKAKLFYK
-839 DKQSVTS
+839 GRQSVTS
-846 LYMR
+846 LYMQ